1 MLPFPV
7 YYINMEQSSAR
18 RERVELDFGDIW
30 DLRRSPAVD
39 GMNAGAVVELMGQA
53 NYDEILPSLS
63 EDRYP
68 GTINGGELGCV
79 LSHLTAIRRAYIDGN
94 DMAMIVEDDI
104 TPLLMQVYSSSYSA
118 FRLSSFLTQTF
129 LLHRHRPF
137 WTESLIDVVNEAVNY
152 SNGSWEV
159 TQTAWI
165 WGMDEDV
172 YDRSVHP
179 FSPGRQVLRKRFQ
192 FGTSAYI
199 VSKRG
204 MGKILDAYFTDRTE
218 TGQIR
223 LRKGGDQAEL
233 YIYGAVSNLYIVVPS
248 FFTIE
253 GSDTT
258 ISIGEESQR
267 RLSSH
272 RASNKIHIKTTFEL
286 YHDMKKARLS

>member
-1 MLPFPV
+1 
-7 YYINMEQSSAR
+7 MEQSSAR
-18 RERVELDFGDIW
+18 RERMELDFGDIW

-39 GMNAGAVVELMGQA
+39 GMNAGVVIELMGQE

-63 EDRYP
+63 KDRYP

-104 TPLLMQVYSSSYSA
+104 TPLLMQVHIQLI
-118 FRLSSFLTQTF
+118 FCVSSFVLSYPNIS
-129 LLHRHRPF
+129 LHRHRPF
-137 WTESLIDVVNEAVNY
+137 WTGSLIDLVNEAVKY

-159 TQTAWI
+159 VQAAWI
-165 WGMDEDV
+165 WGMDENL

-179 FSPGRQVLRKRFQ
+179 FGPGRHVLPKRFQ

-199 VSKRG
+199 ISKRG
-204 MGKILDAYFTDRTE
+204 MEKILDAYFTDRTE
-218 TGQIR
+218 SGQIR
-223 LRKGGDQAEL
+223 LRKGGNQAEL
-233 YIYGAVSNLYIVVPS
+233 YIYGAVSNLYVAVPS
-248 FFTIE
+248 VFTIE

-272 RASNKIHIKTTFEL
+272 RESNNIHIKTTIDL
-286 YHDMKKARLS
+286 YHEMKKEGSSRRLT